1 MAVDTKSVASTCSKG
16 YCACTKS
23 GDYNGVFAV
32 WFTPLIQI
40 GIFGLI
46 AFIMAL

>member
-1 MAVDTKSVASTCSKG
+1 MLESTTSVASTCTKG
-16 YCACTKS
+16 YCAFTKS

-32 WFTPLIQI
+32 WFSPLIQI

-46 AFIMAL
+46 AFILAL